1 MSSPRRHIFSRSDLP
16 EGIPHMK
23 RRSALQSI
31 LAACGLTAAAAP
43 VSTIQLHTDLEVR
56 ADSERQLLLDFENL
70 FLPRIRKAPGFKDA
84 KLLKF
89 RKANIGEPPAR
100 YNYRLVQTFT
110 TEELREKWTTNPDH
124 KTAWHTV
131 IEKHVKT
138 PFIAY
143 LFDARG

>member
-1 MSSPRRHIFSRSDLP
+1 
-16 EGIPHMK
+16 MK
-23 RRSALQSI
+23 RRSALQSL
-31 LAACGLTAAAAP
+31 LAACGLTTAAAP
-43 VSTIQLHTDLEVR
+43 VPTIQLHTDLEVKTE
-56 ADSERQLLLDFENL
+56 SERQLLSDFEKL
-70 FLPRIRKAPGFKDA
+70 FLPRIRKAPGFIDA

-89 RKANIGEPPAR
+89 RKANIGEPHAR

-110 TEELREKWTTNPDH
+110 TEELREKWTINPDH
-124 KTAWHTV
+124 KIAWHTA